1 MPNMDDIAVLTS
13 ENVRLNYT
21 LAGMGSR
28 TVAFI
33 LDAIIV
39 SLTMTGVIVIFI
51 AIDPAIGNF
60 SEITSTG
67 QSFLGMIFYIL
78 IFLII
83 WGYYF
88 FFEWLNWGQTP
99 GKAALGIR
107 VASADGGP
115 AGVTACAI
123 RNIVRLI
130 DLMLAI
136 IGVTFF
142 VMIFTPRYQRLGDLA
157 AGTVV
162 VKRRQLSFDT
172 VLNAARSADQMA
184 IYVQREAAARAQTV
198 YGHGLNT
205 TENSLKIRIDDSER
219 VLIEKFIERRYMLP
233 ADVRVKL
240 ARDLASRIRSRLPGD
255 ALGHLDDEPFLE
267 TALAANPRL

>member
-1 MPNMDDIAVLTS
+1 MPNIDDIAVLTS
-13 ENVRLNYT
+13 ENVRLNYS

-28 TVAFI
+28 VVAFL
-33 LDAIIV
+33 LDSIIV
-39 SLTMTGVIVIFI
+39 VLTMGGVTVIFL
-51 AIDPAIGNF
+51 AIDPATVNF
-60 SEITSTG
+60 AEIESTA
-67 QSFLGMIFYIL
+67 QSFLGMIFIIL

-99 GKAALGIR
+99 GKSALGIR
-107 VASADGGP
+107 VASADGAP

-123 RNIVRLI
+123 RNIVRVI
-130 DLMLAI
+130 DLMLAGV
-136 IGVTFF
+136 GVTFF

-172 VLNAARSADQMA
+172 VLNAARSADQA
-184 IYVQREAAARAQTV
+184 AFYAQQEAAARAQTM
-198 YGHGLNT
+198 YRPGSNI
-205 TENSLKIRIDDSER
+205 TETNLKIRIDDSER
-219 VLIEKFIERRYMLP
+219 VLIEKFIERRHMLP
-233 ADVRVKL
+233 VDVRRKL
-240 ARDLASRIRSRLPGD
+240 ARDLAARIRSRLPGD

-267 TALAANPRL
+267 TALATNPRL